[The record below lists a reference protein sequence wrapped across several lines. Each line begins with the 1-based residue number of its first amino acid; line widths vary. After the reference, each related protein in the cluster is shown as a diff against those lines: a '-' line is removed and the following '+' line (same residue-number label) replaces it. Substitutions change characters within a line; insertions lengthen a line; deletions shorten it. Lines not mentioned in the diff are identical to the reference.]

1 MLELT
6 FTITV
11 FAAWIASVCLHEFGH
26 AIVAYWGGDTSVKE
40 KGYLT
45 LNPLKYTDVN
55 LSIVM
60 PLFFL
65 LIGGIPLPGA
75 AVYINHGKLRSRF
88 WKSAVSAAGPIMTL
102 LFAIALSV
110 ILQLGWPNLGET
122 SPQEAW
128 LGYALALLLVLE
140 IAAAVLNLLPVPPL
154 DGYGILEPWLPSTLQ
169 TRLRKFGR
177 FGIVLVFAALWLS
190 PEVNQ
195 AFWGIVFGVGNQL
208 GVRWE
213 TQGVSYAIFRQGA
226 FQLLIPVIIILV
238 IVGQINK
245 RRGSTARSS
254 APAYSAEELEDQ
266 LEMLDDMVEANP
278 KNITAWYRRG
288 LALANLQRT
297 EEAIASFQKAVELKP
312 NFWEVWHIMSILQYR
327 LQRYQE
333 ALNSVDQALQIRPK
347 EPELQYLKG
356 SILNSLNQYE
366 AAIALFDQILAK
378 QPRNTDALMD
388 KGSALYFSQQYPDAI
403 AVLNQVLQ
411 LEPKNASAYFN
422 QACCY
427 TKLGDIKSGLA
438 AIQKAVQYGDDW
450 LHQKIQ
456 TDPDLALLR
465 EHHDFSQL
473 GLMNQSE

>member
-6 FTITV
+6 FTLTV

-102 LFAIALSV
+102 LFAIALAV
-110 ILQLGWPNLGET
+110 ILQIGWPDLGAT
-122 SPQEAW
+122 DPQEAW

-208 GVRWE
+208 GVQWE
-213 TQGVSYAIFRQGA
+213 TQGISYAIFRQGA

-238 IVGQINK
+238 IVGQINR

-297 EEAIASFQKAVELKP
+297 EEALASFQKAVELKS
-312 NFWEVWHIMSILQYR
+312 NFWEVWHIMGILQYR

-333 ALNSVDQALQIRPK
+333 ALNSVDQALHVRPK
-347 EPELQYLKG
+347 NPELQYLKG
-356 SILNSLNQYE
+356 NILNSLSQYDS
-366 AAIALFDQILAK
+366 AIALFDQVLAK
-378 QPRNTDALMD
+378 EPRNVDALMD
-388 KGSALYFSQQYPDAI
+388 KGSALYFSQQYESAI
-403 AVLNQVLQ
+403 AVLDQVLELDPQ
-411 LEPKNASAYFN
+411 NANAYFN
-422 QACCY
+422 RACCY
-427 TKLGDIKSGLA
+427 AKLGQIQPGLDS
-438 AIQKAVQYGDDW
+438 IHQAVQYGDAS
-450 LHQKIQ
+450 LHQTIQ
-456 TDPDLALLR
+456 TDPDLNPLR
-465 EHHDFSQL
+465 SNPNFPTI
-473 GLMNQSE
+473 QSERN